1 MKKSYEELLQE
12 RVNESMCLTN
22 ILLKIPQF
30 VEIMSEY
37 NFEKDGEK
45 FIYDN
50 YIGSKKCIIDATHHK
65 GEMTIDTF
73 IGEDELLHIWFDDG
87 NMRFELSFDNLHG
100 FNVFDKYLLFGFL
113 KNKES
118 LILFVD
124 SMNKYL
130 ERRD

>member
-1 MKKSYEELLQE
+1 MKSYEELLQE
-12 RVNESMCLTN
+12 RINETMGLTN

-37 NFEKDGEK
+37 SFEQIGEK
-45 FIYDN
+45 WVYEN
-50 YIGSKKCIIDATHHK
+50 YIGSKRTIIDATHHQGK
-65 GEMTIDTF
+65 MTVDSF
-73 IGEDELLHIWFDDG
+73 IGKDQLLHIWFDDG
-87 NMRFELSFDNLHG
+87 NMRLELSFDNMYG

-118 LILFVD
+118 LALFVD

-130 ERRD
+130 ERR